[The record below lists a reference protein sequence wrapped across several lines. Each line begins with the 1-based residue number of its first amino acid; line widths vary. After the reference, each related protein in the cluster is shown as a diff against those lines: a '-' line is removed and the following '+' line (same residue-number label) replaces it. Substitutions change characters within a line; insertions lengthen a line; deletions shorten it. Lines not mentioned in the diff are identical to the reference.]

1 MLPVLLR
8 EGLGRRRFEREPE
21 PGLVMDDADQVAA
34 YVKAGRSDGIMAA
47 AYLFHT
53 ARASQALQGCR
64 RVLDLGCG
72 PATQLAQIAQCN
84 PEINFVG
91 VDLSREMLDQAAQHI
106 RELGLDNVEL
116 RQDDVTLLEGMAD
129 GSIDG
134 VISTM
139 ALHHLPTLDHLRAC
153 FRRVGR
159 LLKGGGAV
167 YLVDFGRLKS
177 LKSVRYFASL
187 NEAQQPTLFTQDY
200 EQSMR
205 AAFRAEEF
213 QELAKEALPAQ
224 VAIYRTFIIP
234 MLVILKTSDRPLPIA
249 LRERFRAM
257 RRALPARYRRD
268 LDEIRQFLRLGGLA
282 NDPFGE

>member
-224 VAIYRTFIIP
+224 VEVYRTFIIP